1 MIKVLVIVG
10 LEKTYFNIVK
20 VVQENPAANIENVV
34 VEKKYLNIVKAIYE
48 QTIANTI
55 LEKP

>member
-20 VVQENPAANIENVV
+20 VVWENPAANIENVV
-34 VEKKYLNIVKAIYE
+34 VEKNIPQHSKSYI
-48 QTIANTI
+48 
-55 LEKP
+55 